1 MSLEESKRFGELRA
15 ALHLPG
21 EAKLLGAV
29 EVLAQMSE
37 RELEAA
43 LPYTRSFLGGGDF
56 TLWLMLAQ
64 DPLEPGPLLVEAE
77 RIGELS
83 WLYRQL
89 AGSER
94 LAYANTPEG
103 WAVFARELGAQ
114 LPEATREV
122 ACLMI
127 EEALRWADRLEPA
140 HIEIHLEYIKVVRV
154 LLEYQRHKPARG
166 DEFMTYS
173 QRLYEHI
180 AQFWDEDSS
189 ADQPGYL
196 FWGFVLSG
204 MDVILTNYPGSV
216 QLLEQL
222 SKELTMAC
230 FEVLAQTSQDLEL
243 CNQTLLD
250 AQARMGKEP
259 YDTLS
264 MEITGLIISKLAS
277 QVLERQ

>member
-1 MSLEESKRFGELRA
+1 
-15 ALHLPG
+15 
-21 EAKLLGAV
+21 
-29 EVLAQMSE
+29 
-37 RELEAA
+37 
-43 LPYTRSFLGGGDF
+43 
-56 TLWLMLAQ
+56 ML
-64 DPLEPGPLLVEAE
+64 
-77 RIGELS
+77 
-83 WLYRQL
+83 
-89 AGSER
+89 
-94 LAYANTPEG
+94 
-103 WAVFARELGAQ
+103 
-114 LPEATREV
+114 
-122 ACLMI
+122 
-127 EEALRWADRLEPA
+127 EEALRWADRLEPE
-140 HIEIHLEYIKVVRV
+140 HTDLHFEYIKVVRK

-173 QRLYEHI
+173 RRLYEHI
-180 AQFWDEDSS
+180 SLFWDEDSS

-204 MDVILTNYPGSV
+204 MDVILTNYPGSA

-250 AQARMGKEP
+250 AQARLGKEP

-264 MEITGLIISKLAS
+264 MEISGLIISKLAA

>member
-29 EVLAQMSE
+29 EVLAQMSD

-43 LPYTRSFLGGGDF
+43 VPYTRSFLGGGDF

-64 DPLEPGPLLVEAE
+64 DPIEPGPLLVEAQ
-77 RIGELS
+77 RLGELT
-83 WLYRQL
+83 WLYAQL
-89 AGSER
+89 AQTER
-94 LAYANTPEG
+94 LARANTYEG
-103 WAVFARELGAQ
+103 WQVFAHSLGDEFAQ
-114 LPEATREV
+114 AAREV

-140 HIEIHLEYIKVVRV
+140 PAEIHLEYIKVVRA
-154 LLEYQRHKPARG
+154 LLDYQRERPAHDDG
-166 DEFMTYS
+166 FMRES
-173 QRLYEHI
+173 QRLYEHS
-180 AQFWDEDSS
+180 AQFWDEDSA

-204 MDVILTNYPGSV
+204 MDVILTHYPGSA
-216 QLLEQL
+216 QLLELL

-230 FEVLAQTSQDLEL
+230 FEVLAQTSQDMEL

-250 AQARMGKEP
+250 AQARIGHEP
-259 YDTLS
+259 YDTLA
-264 MEITGLIISKLAS
+264 MEIMGLITSKLAA
-277 QVLERQ
+277 QALAHQ